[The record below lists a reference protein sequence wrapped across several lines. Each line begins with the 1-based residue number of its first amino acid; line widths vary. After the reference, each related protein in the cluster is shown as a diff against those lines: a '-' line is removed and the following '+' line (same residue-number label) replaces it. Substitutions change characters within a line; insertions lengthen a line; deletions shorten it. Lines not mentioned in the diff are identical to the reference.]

1 MPPLQLELPEILQ
14 QRFNDLIIS
23 RQQYESSTAPL
34 QLEPSTPLRQ
44 AGPLMPPFEY
54 KPPTASKQSDLS
66 TALQKSGSSTVH
78 TKKPGSSSAG
88 KDCGPPAAPGKP
100 DSSKAHKPSGP
111 RTAPPSNDV
120 SKALKRPR
128 SLRYIP
134 QSEPLNLFRQA
145 DQPDPLMPPFE
156 YEPPTTP
163 YSKLASSILYKE
175 LELSSAE
182 KKNSGPPTTDPGRK
196 SGSSTIHEQS
206 RPRTAPPKQH
216 DSSKAHNQ
224 PGSWRRHLSQSGLLT
239 ATGEPGS
246 STAQPEAPAQPGLLA
261 ALAEAEAYRRWWND
275 DGHDDSDKG
284 R

>member
-1 MPPLQLELPEILQ
+1 MPLLQLGSSDILQ
-14 QRFNDLIIS
+14 QRFDELRIT
-23 RQQYESSTAPL
+23 RLQYESSTAPL

-54 KPPTASKQSDLS
+54 KPPTASKQLDLL

-78 TKKPGSSSAG
+78 TKPGSSSAE

-100 DSSKAHKPSGP
+100 DSSKAHKQSGP
-111 RTAPPSNDV
+111 RTTPPSNNL
-120 SKALKRPR
+120 SKALKRPG

-134 QSEPLNLFRQA
+134 QYEPLNLFRQA

-156 YEPPTTP
+156 YEPPTTPKQSGPFTP

-182 KKNSGPPTTDPGRK
+182 KKNSGPPTTAPGRK

-206 RPRTAPPKQH
+206 GPWTAPPKQY
-216 DSSKAHNQ
+216 DSSKAHN
-224 PGSWRRHLSQSGLLT
+224 
-239 ATGEPGS
+239 
-246 STAQPEAPAQPGLLA
+246 
-261 ALAEAEAYRRWWND
+261 
-275 DGHDDSDKG
+275 
-284 R
+284 